1 MRDDEPAL
9 KRVLTFPWLL
19 LYGLGSTVGAG
30 IYILTGV
37 VAGEAGPW
45 APFAFLVAAS
55 LAAFT
60 ARSVADPSVLYPRPG
75 GDPVLVS

>member
-37 VAGEAGPW
+37 VAGEAGAW

-60 ARSVADPSVLYPRPG
+60 ALSFADLSARYPRAG
-75 GDPVLVS
+75 GALVYV